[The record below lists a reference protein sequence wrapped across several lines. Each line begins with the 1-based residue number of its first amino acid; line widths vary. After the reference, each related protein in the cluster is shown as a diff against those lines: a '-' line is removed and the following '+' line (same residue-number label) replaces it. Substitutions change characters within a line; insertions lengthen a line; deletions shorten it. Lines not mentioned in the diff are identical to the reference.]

1 MCEVESH
8 IFISE
13 HFVHIVYSILKIIY
27 VLYMRFE
34 SHLFHFC
41 LSPVAFNTTERQR
54 WAKEKKLIFFFSFE
68 KRRKSVNK
76 WREGGNPNIR
86 KKKKKEPAPETAHQM
101 WSGGVQG
108 TRASAKGP
116 QKKGPKKMGPKK
128 KLPKSVCPCYM

>member
-1 MCEVESH
+1 MSECERESVCVYVEVCKTLGGEKDGLQGPEMHNYTCNYRCVRFESH

-54 WAKEKKLIFFFSFE
+54 WAKEK
-68 KRRKSVNK
+68 N
-76 WREGGNPNIR
+76 
-86 KKKKKEPAPETAHQM
+86 
-101 WSGGVQG
+101 
-108 TRASAKGP
+108 
-116 QKKGPKKMGPKK
+116 
-128 KLPKSVCPCYM
+128 